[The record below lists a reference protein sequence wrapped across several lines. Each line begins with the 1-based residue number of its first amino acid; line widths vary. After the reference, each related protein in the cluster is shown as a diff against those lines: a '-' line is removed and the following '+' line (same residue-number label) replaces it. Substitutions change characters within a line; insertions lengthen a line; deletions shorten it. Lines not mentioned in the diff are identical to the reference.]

1 MSKYAEIIYP
11 NDNKNTYPFKLAKHL
26 YEKFIFDRE
35 LKAESTK
42 VLDIGCSKGTALIN
56 FSKCSDNLE
65 LYGVDLR
72 EENLPDNITFK
83 ECDLEKE
90 SLPFDDNT
98 FDIVY
103 SKSVLEHVFNT
114 SNFISEAKRVLKP
127 GGLFLALTPDWKSQ
141 QDFFWDDFTHV
152 KPFTKKG
159 LRDAL
164 LIFGFTN
171 SSCEY
176 FYQLPF
182 IWNRP
187 WLSFIPVLISSIC
200 PDFLKW
206 KTKEHRNTKDNKLI
220 RFSKEK
226 MLLCY
231 GEKEKEND

>member
-1 MSKYAEIIYP
+1 MSTYAEIIYP
-11 NDNKNTYPFKLAKHL
+11 KDDKNTYPFKLAL
-26 YEKFIFDRE
+26 YLYNRFISKQRKLNDK
-35 LKAESTK
+35 LKL
-42 VLDIGCSKGTALIN
+42 LDIGCSKGTALSN
-56 FSKCSDNLE
+56 FSKCCDNLD

-83 ECDLEKE
+83 ECNLESEK
-90 SLPFDDNT
+90 LPFPDNS
-98 FDIVY
+98 FDVVY

-141 QDFFWDDFTHV
+141 QSFFWDDFTHV

-164 LIFGFTN
+164 LIFGFEQ
-171 SSCEY
+171 SDCEY

-182 IWNRP
+182 LWNRP
-187 WLSFIPVLISSIC
+187 ILRFLPTVIDFLFPE
-200 PDFLKW
+200 FLKW
-206 KTKEHRNTKDNKLI
+206 KTKEQRNTKDNKLI

-231 GEKEKEND
+231 GIKEIK